1 MKKLIYVL
9 IPLSILGLAWT
20 ILYDGNEYD
29 KEIVERVEAS
39 NSIYSI
45 PLKSIEGEEFTL
57 EKYKGKKI
65 LIVNVASMCG
75 YTPQYEDLQ
84 TLYENYKDKLVIV
97 GAPCNQFGGQ
107 EPGSSSEIQS
117 FCSKNYGVTF
127 PLTEKLEVKGDGQHP
142 LYAWLTNKEENGV
155 QSSKVKWNFQ
165 KYLIDEE
172 GNFVAVFSSGTG
184 PLDSSI
190 TEKI

>member
-29 KEIVERVEAS
+29 KEIIERVEAS

-45 PLKSIEGEEFTL
+45 PLKSIEGEDFTL

-65 LIVNVASMCG
+65 LIVNVASKCG

-84 TLYENYKDKLVIV
+84 TLYENYKDKLVII

-127 PLTEKLEVKGDGQHP
+127 PLTEKLEVKGDDQHP

-155 QSSKVKWNFQ
+155 QSSKV
-165 KYLIDEE
+165 
-172 GNFVAVFSSGTG
+172 VS
-184 PLDSSI
+184 P
-190 TEKI
+190 

>member
-1 MKKLIYVL
+1 M
-9 IPLSILGLAWT
+9 IPLIILGLGASF
-20 ILYDGNEYD
+20 LYDGNEYN
-29 KEIVERVEAS
+29 KENSAMLEAN
-39 NSIYSI
+39 NSIYDIDLLSI
-45 PLKSIEGEEFTL
+45 DGKKIDLSA
-57 EKYKGKKI
+57 YKGKKM
-65 LIVNVASMCG
+65 LIVNVASECG

-84 TLYENYKDKLVIV
+84 TLYENYQDKMVII

-107 EPGSSSEIQS
+107 EPGSAEDIQT

-142 LYAWLTNKEENGV
+142 LYQWLTNKEENGV

-172 GNFVAVFSSGTG
+172 GNFVSVFSSGTG
-184 PLDSSI
+184 PLAKEI